1 MEFWFFIAVIAIT
14 FGYFDYRHK
23 MKDLELKVNN
33 SEKVNLEEELQSIK
47 HRLVVLEKIVTD
59 RRYQLEEEIDKL

>member
-1 MEFWFFIAVIAIT
+1 MDFWFFIAAIVIAG
-14 FGYFDYRHK
+14 GYFDHRVK
-23 MKDLELKVNN
+23 MKNLEVKVDN